1 MSDHTEVEPLE
12 TDLQPVVPAVRD
24 LLPIYARLANAVQ
37 GNEVHRAYEAA
48 LELVAQANIVA
59 DELEFRR

>member
-24 LLPIYARLANAVQ
+24 LLPIYDRLANAVQ
-37 GNEVHRAYEAA
+37 GNEPNRAYEAA
-48 LELVAQANIVA
+48 LALVAQANIVA